1 MSLSQNRKQKKPNM
15 KLIDKVLAH
24 YDARGRL
31 KVEVPEWADEEFD
44 GAVYYTPVTLFERNK
59 LMPELKKESLDF
71 VVSVIQ
77 MKAEDKNGEKLFSI
91 EDKIKLKRHADYRI
105 LDRVANEIL
114 HGIGVEDVGE

>member
-1 MSLSQNRKQKKPNM
+1 MSLSRNRNRKKKIM

-24 YDARGRL
+24 YDNRGRL
-31 KVEVPEWADEEFD
+31 KVEVPEWADDEFD
-44 GAVYYTPVTLFERNK
+44 GLIYYTPVTLHERNK

-91 EDKIKLKRHADYRI
+91 EDKLKLKRHADYKV
-105 LDRVANEIL
+105 LDRLANEIL